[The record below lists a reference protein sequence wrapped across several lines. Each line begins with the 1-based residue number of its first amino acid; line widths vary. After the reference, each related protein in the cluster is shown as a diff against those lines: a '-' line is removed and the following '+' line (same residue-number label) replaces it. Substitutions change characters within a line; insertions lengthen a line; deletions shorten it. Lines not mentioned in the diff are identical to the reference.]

1 MGELILCKR
10 PIAATPYFIDE
21 LSLNIY
27 SLEELSYYVSHNV
40 YLLNSSFANTDL
52 CRWIGK
58 ELNMKDL
65 ETELMHLLQENTPL
79 HIFVGHILTA
89 CGYLTAS
96 EIKQIMDVI
105 ATFEN
110 KSEAECKKI
119 RGDRLMEKQR
129 LVDAI
134 YEYENILDGD
144 LPMDKQLEGNIQHN
158 LGTAYSRLFFF
169 REAAVCFEKAY
180 MANHNSGSLR
190 SLLYAYLCGGD
201 SDGFEH
207 AVTRFNVTEQDVAT
221 VRSAVDEVM
230 HSTAVTDFSDMVN
243 QMRVDYREPFAY
255 MEQMQKIVGD
265 WKQDYNRLCRI

>member
-27 SLEELSYYVSHNV
+27 SLEELSYYISHNV
-40 YLLNSSFANTDL
+40 YLLNVSFANVDL

-58 ELNMKDL
+58 ELDMKEL
-65 ETELMHLLQENTPL
+65 ETELLQLLQDNTPL
-79 HIFVGHILTA
+79 HLFVGHILTA

-96 EIKQIMDVI
+96 EIKQIMEVI

-129 LVDAI
+129 IVDAI

-144 LPMDKQLEGNIQHN
+144 LEMTKSFEGNVYHN
-158 LGTAYSRLFFF
+158 LGTAYCRLFFF
-169 REAAVCFEKAY
+169 REAANCFEKAY
-180 MANHNSGSLR
+180 LANHNSGSLR
-190 SLLYAYLCGGD
+190 SLLYAYLCSGD
-201 SDGFEH
+201 TDGFDH
-207 AVTRFNVTEQDVAT
+207 AVTRFSVLEGDVEIVRTT
-221 VRSAVDEVM
+221 VDRIFHD
-230 HSTAVTDFSDMVN
+230 TKVTDFSDTVN
-243 QMRVDYREPFAY
+243 QMRVEYRDPIVY
-255 MEQMQKIVGD
+255 QQQLQKIVD
-265 WKQDYNRLCRI
+265 EWKIDYNRLCKI

>member
-40 YLLNSSFANTDL
+40 YLLNSSFCNTDL
-52 CRWIGK
+52 CRWIGSELGMK
-58 ELNMKDL
+58 EL
-65 ETELMHLLQENTPL
+65 ESELLHLIQENTPL

-96 EIKQIMDVI
+96 EIKQLMDVI
-105 ATFEN
+105 TTFEN

-119 RGDRLMEKQR
+119 RGDRLMEKNR

-134 YEYENILDGD
+134 YEYENILDGE
-144 LPMDKQLEGNIQHN
+144 LEMSKSLEGDVHHN
-158 LGTAYSRLFFF
+158 LGTAYARLFFF
-169 REAAVCFEKAY
+169 REAANCFEKAY
-180 MANHNSGSLR
+180 LCNHNSGSLR

-201 SDGFEH
+201 SDGFDH
-207 AVTRFNVTEQDVAT
+207 AVNRFSVSEGDQET
-221 VRSAVDEVM
+221 VRNAVDSILHSPAVM
-230 HSTAVTDFSDMVN
+230 EFSDTVN

-255 MEQMQKIVGD
+255 MEQLQRIVSD
-265 WKQDYNRLCRI
+265 WKLDYNKLCKI

>member
-40 YLLNSSFANTDL
+40 YLLNSSFSNMDL

-58 ELNMKDL
+58 ELDMKDL
-65 ETELMHLLQENTPL
+65 EAELVHLIQENTPL

-96 EIKQIMDVI
+96 EIKQVMDVI

-129 LVDAI
+129 IVDAI

-144 LPMDKQLEGNIQHN
+144 LEMTKSFEGNVYHN
-158 LGTAYSRLFFF
+158 LGTAYCRLFFF
-169 REAAVCFEKAY
+169 REAASCFEKAY
-180 MANHNSGSLR
+180 LSNHNTGSLR
-190 SLLYAYLCGGD
+190 SLLYAYLCSGD
-201 SDGFEH
+201 NDGFDH
-207 AVTRFNVTEQDVAT
+207 AVTRFSIPEADVET
-221 VRSAVDEVM
+221 VRSTVDGIF
-230 HSTAVTDFSDMVN
+230 HNSAITNFSDMIN
-243 QMRVDYREPFAY
+243 QMRVDYRDPLVY
-255 MEQMQKIVGD
+255 QQKLQEIVNE
-265 WKQDYNRLCRI
+265 WKIDYNRLCRI

>member
-27 SLEELSYYVSHNV
+27 SLEELSYYISHNV
-40 YLLNSSFANTDL
+40 YLLNASFSNMDL

-58 ELNMKDL
+58 ELGMKEL
-65 ETELMHLLQENTPL
+65 ETELVHLIEENTPL

-96 EIKQIMDVI
+96 EIKKLMEVI
-105 ATFEN
+105 TTFEN
-110 KSEAECKKI
+110 KTEAECKKI

-134 YEYENILDGD
+134 YEYENILDGE
-144 LPMDKQLEGNIQHN
+144 LEMTKSLEGNVYHN

-169 REAAVCFEKAY
+169 KEAATCFEKAY
-180 MANHNSGSLR
+180 LANHNSGSLR
-190 SLLYAYLCGGD
+190 SLLYAYLCGRD
-201 SDGFEH
+201 MDGFEH
-207 AVTRFNVTEQDVAT
+207 AVTRFQVAEADVAT
-221 VRSAVDEVM
+221 VKSAVEEVF
-230 HSTAVTDFSDMVN
+230 HSREISDFSDTVN

-255 MEQMQKIVGD
+255 MEQLTKVVDD
-265 WKQDYNRLCRI
+265 WKKDYTRLCKI